1 MKTKPYNIFFFFL
14 HGFKNTL
21 RWHMHLVIF
30 CINIDSKWVLMVNK
44 QVTVVFMTYLLDLDS
59 K

>member
-1 MKTKPYNIFFFFL
+1 
-14 HGFKNTL
+14 
-21 RWHMHLVIF
+21 MHLIIF